1 MVTIPIHIHYLP
13 DSPHLE
19 ITNYGGCVDL
29 YNYNE
34 LCLKTGEKGFINFGV
49 SMQLPEMYDALI
61 FPRSST
67 FKRYGILLTNS
78 VGYIDN
84 SYNGTEDYWMACV
97 YATRN
102 ITIPKGTRC
111 FQFRLIEKQP
121 SIDFIQENNLNN
133 INRGGFGASG
143 V

>member
-1 MVTIPIHIHYLP
+1 MVKIPIHYLP
-13 DSPHLE
+13 GSPHLE

-29 YNYNE
+29 YNYEE
-34 LCLKTGEKGFINFGV
+34 LCLKAGKKGFINFGI
-49 SMQLPEMYDALI
+49 SMKLPEEYDALI
-61 FPRSST
+61 LPRSST

-97 YATRN
+97 YATRD

-111 FQFRLIEKQP
+111 FQFRLIKRQP
-121 SIDFIQENNLNN
+121 NIDFVQQNSLNN
-133 INRGGFGASG
+133 TNRGGFGSSG